1 MQKMLCK
8 YKAILW
14 MYFLPRA
21 YKAAAQWVGTKSA
34 QIHAAARMRMFL
46 PCD

>member
-1 MQKMLCK
+1 MQKMQCK
-8 YKAILW
+8 YNAILW
-14 MYFLPRA
+14 MYFLPRT
-21 YKAAAQWVGTKSA
+21 YKAAAQWVGTKST